1 MGAIILKS
9 SSLISRLGNGYQNPS
24 EDIPE
29 KGIYTGQR
37 ISLPTTDFKYGQR
50 VEAGVVFMLLF

>member
-29 KGIYTGQR
+29 KGICTGQR
-37 ISLPTTDFKYGQR
+37 ISLPTTDFKYGQ
-50 VEAGVVFMLLF
+50 